1 MWHFPAKFHAGI
13 VPAQHNQPIN
23 MYSLIAFNEVSANF
37 TACFGI
43 SISPYF
49 DRTGSNKSGLLQFIT
64 HKFVRYLVR
73 DFGYERTDSLESFVC
88 QRYGKPAWTLLCRLK
103 Q

>member
-1 MWHFPAKFHAGI
+1 MWHFPAKFSMPGLCRRNI
-13 VPAQHNQPIN
+13 KPAN
-23 MYSLIAFNEVSANF
+23 MYRLIAFNEVSANF
-37 TACFGI
+37 TANFGI

-49 DRTGSNKSGLLQFIT
+49 DRNGSNKSGLLQFIT
-64 HKFVRYLVR
+64 HKFVRYLAR
-73 DFGYERTDSLESFVC
+73 NFGYERTDSLESFVC